1 MRLKAPK
8 ADKYIPHLHSM
19 RQLKITASITERT
32 PVTERYLSEVAPIEL
47 ISKEREVELAQAI
60 RMGDKQAEHEL
71 IKANLRFVISCAK
84 QYQNRGLSLDD
95 LIAEGNIGLIK
106 AAQRFDDTRGFKFIT
121 YAVTWVRQ
129 AILDAIQKHSRTV
142 RMPSNKIQQ
151 INEVRDITA
160 KLLQEN
166 DGNVSPDAVCQE
178 MGIDLHTYHVL
189 LSANASVSLDKKIS
203 EDDDKTMHDFM
214 VDEGANLE
222 NHISEISMKKQLQ
235 IALGCLTNLEKEI
248 IMESF
253 GLNKEGREL
262 TMNELAFKFDY
273 SSERI
278 RQIKQ
283 KCLQKMKKYLVTQC
297 NMRTVER

>member
-1 MRLKAPK
+1 
-8 ADKYIPHLHSM
+8 M

-32 PVTERYLSEVAPIEL
+32 PITERYLSEVAPIEL

-60 RMGDKQAEHEL
+60 KRGDKQAEHEL

-95 LIAEGNIGLIK
+95 LIAEGNLGLIK

-129 AILDAIQKHSRTV
+129 AIMDAIQKYSRTV

-151 INEVRDITA
+151 INEVRNVTA

-166 DGNVSPDAVCQE
+166 DGNLSPDAVCQE

-235 IALGCLTNLEKEI
+235 IALECLTHLEKQI

-262 TMNELAFKFDY
+262 TMNELALKFDY

-283 KCLQKMKKYLVTQC
+283 KCLQKMKRYLVTKC
-297 NMRTVER
+297 NMRAIER

>member
-1 MRLKAPK
+1 
-8 ADKYIPHLHSM
+8 M